1 MENFWSV
8 KIDEIYTSLSS
19 SPKGLNN
26 KEAATN
32 LKKYGKNILQKRNH
46 LSTFF
51 LFIQQFKSPIT
62 LILIF
67 AATLSGILGDITD
80 MLINITIILYNT

>member
-1 MENFWSV
+1 M
-8 KIDEIYTSLSS
+8 IYTSLAS

-32 LKKYGKNILQKRNH
+32 LKKYGRNILQKRNH

-51 LFIQQFKSPIT
+51 LLIQQFKSPIT

-67 AATLSGILGDITD
+67 AATLLRKLGNIKDL
-80 MLINITIILYNT
+80 LIIITITLYNT